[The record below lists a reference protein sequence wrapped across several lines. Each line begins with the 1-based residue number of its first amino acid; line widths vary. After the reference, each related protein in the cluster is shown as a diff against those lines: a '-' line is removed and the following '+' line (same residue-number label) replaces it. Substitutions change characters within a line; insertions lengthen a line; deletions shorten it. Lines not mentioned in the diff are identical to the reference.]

1 MAWLTSNVDHPAHSS
16 TTGEMRSTPKVIRP
30 SPADGQDLVKPLL
43 PRSPYI
49 GRKLVGFVA
58 MEGIN
63 AIKREERYCFPE
75 WRYCSAQ
82 RAVI

>member
-1 MAWLTSNVDHPAHSS
+1 
-16 TTGEMRSTPKVIRP
+16 MRSTPEVIRP

-75 WRYCSAQ
+75 WR
-82 RAVI
+82 